1 MYVQRNNYLIQDIV
15 ISNLVFKCCYPPPH
29 TFFILLNQGS
39 KNSCMSPDRN
49 ENPEHLMSIPK
60 KFIIK
65 KINYFYAF

>member
-1 MYVQRNNYLIQDIV
+1 
-15 ISNLVFKCCYPPPH
+15 
-29 TFFILLNQGS
+29 
-39 KNSCMSPDRN
+39 MSPDRN